1 MRESPIRAPRRATN
15 RLQPLLDAAAKQFAQ
30 RGFHGTTTRDI
41 TATASMTPGS
51 LYSHFSSKDELV
63 LAVYAEGVRRV
74 LASMDAAI
82 ALHRSPWDRLEATVI
97 AHLEAILDQSDYA
110 RVMVR
115 VLPQDVASV
124 AGELRELRNQV
135 EARFRTLI
143 TKLGPRTNDDRKFFR
158 LLLLGAMNWSPV
170 WFRPDKDHPKEIAK
184 NFLTLLQAG
193 FHRD

>member
-1 MRESPIRAPRRATN
+1 VTESPVRAPRRATN
-15 RLQPLLDAAAKQFAQ
+15 RLQPLLDAAARQFAE

-51 LYSHFSSKDELV
+51 LYSHFSSKDELL

-74 LASMDAAI
+74 LASMDAAVSI
-82 ALHRSPWDRLEATVI
+82 PRGPWDRLEVTVI

-135 EARFRTLI
+135 EARYRTLI
-143 TKLGPRTNDDRKFFR
+143 ASLGLPTNADRKFLR

-170 WFRPDKDHPKEIAK
+170 WFRSDKDHPKQIAK
-184 NFLTLLQAG
+184 NFLRLLQAG
-193 FHRD
+193 VHRG